1 MKKENLF
8 KSRLKEERTRLGL
21 KQTDLSEKIG
31 ITPRAV
37 SGFETGEYGPNMNT
51 FESLGMAGF
60 DINYLVLGVRISS
73 EQLQEIR
80 KKLGNEMSREE
91 IVSEIHY
98 LVDKL

>member
-8 KSRLKEERTRLGL
+8 RNRLKEERTRLGL

-31 ITPRAV
+31 ITARAI
-37 SGFETGEYGPNMNT
+37 SGFETGEYGPNMDT
-51 FESLGMAGF
+51 LELLGMAGF

-80 KKLGNEMSREE
+80 KKLGNKMSKSE
-91 IVSEIHY
+91 IKSEIHY